1 MRTLTFLLLIGSFAC
16 GKPQKYHYTRIT
28 QQGASWY
35 SNECITRLDSALVL
49 NSETAELVDT
59 FRGVWY
65 DVEHVQ
71 TFKGTYPPIVTMI
84 APDGAM
90 IIWPD
95 GMVSRLTRN
104 P

>member
-1 MRTLTFLLLIGSFAC
+1 MFGLLAC
-16 GKPQKYHYTRIT
+16 ANPNEYRYARIT

-35 SNECITRLDSALVL
+35 SDEVLIRLDSALVL
-49 NSETAELVDT
+49 NSETAELTDT
-59 FRGVWY
+59 FKGSWY
-65 DVEHVQ
+65 DIERIQ
-71 TFKGTYPPIVTMI
+71 TFKGTYPPIVAMI